1 VVNHNVG
8 YIVVLKLHYGA
19 NTKTIM
25 TFKNHNV
32 SVIVVRR
39 HYIIGSLVPS
49 VVETLKMAHTYGAHN
64 LLEVN

>member
-32 SVIVVRR
+32 SVIVVRY

-49 VVETLKMAHTYGAHN
+49 EVLLSFLKDEA
-64 LLEVN
+64 